1 MSLLPFIKTLIF
13 LSLIWPKTTTLG
25 AFKLAAAQDG
35 GKAASVVSLM
45 QAKAFV
51 LRIIKCD
58 RPVVSADWRM
68 WIRTLKVD
76 TQK

>member
-1 MSLLPFIKTLIF
+1 MSLLPFIETLIF

-25 AFKLAAAQDG
+25 AFKLAEAQDD
-35 GKAASVVSLM
+35 GKAVSVVSFI

-68 WIRTLKVD
+68 WLVP
-76 TQK
+76 